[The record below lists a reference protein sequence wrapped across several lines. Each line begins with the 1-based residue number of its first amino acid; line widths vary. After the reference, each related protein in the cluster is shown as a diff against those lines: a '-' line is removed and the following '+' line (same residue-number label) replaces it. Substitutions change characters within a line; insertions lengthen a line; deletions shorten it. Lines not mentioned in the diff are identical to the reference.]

1 MNKKKINFT
10 EREVR
15 KMFENLSKA
24 IREDKFHER
33 EIITKDVGERIIQC
47 MGTAVSFGNQM
58 KDLRLKHIAEETI
71 ERYLLSQRTR
81 VLGKI
86 SGNEEWVEHSDI
98 DSYKED
104 EEYQRGVENYLE
116 ELKHKPM
123 VAPHNQRKSK
133 FDDRRTV

>member
-15 KMFENLSKA
+15 KMFENLSEA
-24 IREDKFHER
+24 IVEDKFHER

-71 ERYLLSQRTR
+71 ERYLQTQRTR
-81 VLGKI
+81 VLGKL
-86 SGNEEWVEHSDI
+86 SVTDQWVELSDI

-104 EEYQRGVENYLE
+104 EEYKRGVENYLE
-116 ELKHKPM
+116 ELKPKER
-123 VAPHNQRKSK
+123 VASHNQRKSK